1 VFCFCTKLFALALCV
16 TLRKTLRNSAVKNV
30 STLCTNY
37 LLDDYE
43 KSLRAI
49 IYIFANQYCTNM
61 IINIFSS
68 FPSLK
73 NWDSS
78 FFDYLPR
85 IFLALLAIV
94 VFYLFAKIIRNYSL
108 KAYTKVLKKQTEL
121 ASFISSTLYVVL
133 IFAGIFLALDILGLE
148 GVVTKLLAGAGIIG
162 IVAGF
167 AFKDIASNIFGGLV
181 VNIQKPFKDGDWVD
195 IDGKF
200 GTINKIGWITTTIKT
215 TTGQEIFVPNQIIYN
230 NTFTN
235 FSTYN
240 KRRIVLQSAVTH
252 DDDLE
257 LVKRVTLDEI
267 NQIESLLKTEI
278 IDFYFTSIGSY
289 AYNFEVRFWVKYTQN
304 PDYLSAM
311 SEGIMRIKKR
321 FKKEGIKIAYPV
333 QSLDFGKN
341 NGVNI
346 YH

>member
-1 VFCFCTKLFALALCV
+1 
-16 TLRKTLRNSAVKNV
+16 
-30 STLCTNY
+30 
-37 LLDDYE
+37 
-43 KSLRAI
+43 
-49 IYIFANQYCTNM
+49 M
-61 IINIFSS
+61 INNIFTN

-73 NWDSS
+73 TWDSS

-85 IFLALLAIV
+85 VFLAILALVI
-94 VFYLFAKIIRNYSL
+94 FYFIAKIIRNYSL
-108 KAYTKVLKKQTEL
+108 VAYTKILKKQTEL
-121 ASFISSTLYVVL
+121 AKFISSTLYIIL
-133 IFAGIFLALDILGLE
+133 IFAGVFFALDILGLE
-148 GVVTKLLAGAGIIG
+148 GVVTKMLAGAGIIG

-181 VNIQKPFKDGDWVD
+181 VNIQKPFKIDDWVD

-215 TTGQEIFVPNQIIYN
+215 TTGQEVFVPNQIIYN

-235 FSTYN
+235 YSIYN

-257 LVKRVTLDEI
+257 LVKRVALDEI
-267 NQIESLLKTEI
+267 NQIKSLLKEEV

-289 AYNFEVRFWVKYTQN
+289 AYNFEVRYWIKYTKN

-321 FKKEGIKIAYPV
+321 FEKEGIKIAYPV
-333 QSLDFGKN
+333 QTLDFGKN

>member
-1 VFCFCTKLFALALCV
+1 
-16 TLRKTLRNSAVKNV
+16 
-30 STLCTNY
+30 
-37 LLDDYE
+37 
-43 KSLRAI
+43 
-49 IYIFANQYCTNM
+49 M
-61 IINIFSS
+61 
-68 FPSLK
+68 
-73 NWDSS
+73 
-78 FFDYLPR
+78 
-85 IFLALLAIV
+85 
-94 VFYLFAKIIRNYSL
+94 
-108 KAYTKVLKKQTEL
+108 
-121 ASFISSTLYVVL
+121 VL

-148 GVVTKLLAGAGIIG
+148 GVVTKMLAGAGIIG

-181 VNIQKPFKDGDWVD
+181 VNIQKPFKDGDWVK

-215 TTGQEIFVPNQIIYN
+215 TTGQEVFVPNQIIYN

-235 FSTYN
+235 YSIYN

-252 DDDLE
+252 YDDLE
-257 LVKRVTLDEI
+257 LVKKVTLDEI

-289 AYNFEVRFWVKYTQN
+289 AYNFEVRYWIKYTKN

-321 FKKEGIKIAYPV
+321 FEKEGIKIAYPV